1 MISVCPP
8 STIRPKALLS
18 TTFFAILKSLY
29 LIQRTNTI
37 FQTVDRNIG
46 SLFFVKLCQSSICG
60 QIKDNK
66 YGRTKFPVAFL
77 ASFWFRRKKLVHLS
91 SVLLPWFHTKLFQT
105 QTETFNPRKS
115 KEMAYFKYS
124 WSHGLAGLCLKVE
137 QEQFPLL
144 RKFLNID
151 KISYNFSTSPIWTQM
166 MYVKLAH

>member
-29 LIQRTNTI
+29 LIQRTNTV
-37 FQTVDRNIG
+37 FKTVDRNIG
-46 SLFFVKLCQSSICG
+46 RFSFVKLCQNSMRG
-60 QIKDNK
+60 QIKVK
-66 YGRTKFPVAFL
+66 CGRTKFSGGL
-77 ASFWFRRKKLVHLS
+77 FWLDRKKLDHLS

-151 KISYNFSTSPIWTQM
+151 QISYISSASAI
-166 MYVKLAH
+166 